1 MKTVSKLLGVATLMA
16 FCSSLN
22 ASSLA
27 TTEHKNTH
35 VITVDVKRPK
45 LDYIRHLVYSQP
57 PVYGFENKPLEMEIM
72 KPEKLESS
80 TKPLPTVL
88 FVPGGAFASA
98 NMSRN
103 FQLKVD
109 LAEAGYAVASIEYRV
124 VPQAIFPSPLED
136 VKSAVRFLRANA
148 KRFDIDS
155 NNIAIMGSSAGGYFA
170 AMAGVTNGMKE
181 FEQGENLDQS
191 SDVKAVVDLFG
202 ASDLTKLDFG
212 APEKFKALHHDSSSP
227 ESILVNGMALIQRTH
242 GGILTNPERAAKAN
256 PITYISDKTPPFLV
270 MVGDADNRV
279 PANQSELLHDAL
291 MNKGVN
297 STFYILKG
305 AKHGDTPWEQEAVSK
320 IIIDFLGKHLK

>member
-1 MKTVSKLLGVATLMA
+1 MQKSRIFSGVILLITY
-16 FCSSLN
+16 FTQIS
-22 ASSLA
+22 ASSLE

-35 VITVDVKRPK
+35 IIDIDIKRPK

-57 PVYGFENKPLEMEIM
+57 PIYGFENKPLEMEIM
-72 KPEKLESS
+72 KPEKLETS
-80 TKPLPTVL
+80 TKPLPTIL

-155 NNIAIMGSSAGGYFA
+155 NNIAVMGSSAGGYFA
-170 AMAGVTNGMKE
+170 SMTGVTNGMKE
-181 FEQGENLDQS
+181 FDQGENLDQS

-212 APEKFKALHHDSSSP
+212 APDKFKALHHDSSSP
-227 ESILVNGMALIQRTH
+227 ESILVNGMALIQKTN
-242 GGILTNPERAAKAN
+242 GGILTHPERAAKAN
-256 PITYISDKTPPFLV
+256 PINYLSKTTPPFLI
-270 MVGDADNRV
+270 MVGDEDNRV
-279 PANQSELLHDAL
+279 PANQSELMHDAL
-291 MNKGVN
+291 INKGID

-305 AKHGDTPWEQEAVSK
+305 AKHGDAPWEQEAVSK

>member
-1 MKTVSKLLGVATLMA
+1 MKTVSKLLSVVTLMA
-16 FCSSLN
+16 FCSPLT
-22 ASSLA
+22 AGTLV

-35 VITVDVKRPK
+35 VINVDIKRPK
-45 LDYIRHLVYSQP
+45 LDYMRHLVYAQP
-57 PVYGFENKPLEMEIM
+57 PIYGFENKPLEMEIM
-72 KPEKLESS
+72 KPEKLETS
-80 TKPLPTVL
+80 TKPLPTIL

-124 VPQAIFPSPLED
+124 IPQAIFPAPLED

-170 AMAGVTNGMKE
+170 AMAGVTNDNKE
-181 FEQGENLDQS
+181 FDKGENLDQS
-191 SDVKAVVDLFG
+191 SNVKAVVDLFG
-202 ASDLTKLDFG
+202 GSDLTKMDFG
-212 APEKFKALHHDSSSP
+212 SPDKFKELHYDSSSP
-227 ESILVNGMALIQRTH
+227 ESVLVNGMALIQRTN

-256 PITYISDKTPPFLV
+256 PINYISKNTPPFLV

-279 PANQSELLHDAL
+279 PANQSELMHDAL
-291 MNKGVN
+291 IEKGID
-297 STFYILKG
+297 STFYILRG
-305 AKHGDTPWEQEAVSK
+305 AKHGDAPWEQEAVSK
-320 IIIDFLGKHLK
+320 IIIEFLNKNLK

>member
-1 MKTVSKLLGVATLMA
+1 MKTVSKFLSVVTLMA

-22 ASSLA
+22 AGTLV

-35 VITVDVKRPK
+35 VIDVEIKRPK
-45 LDYIRHLVYSQP
+45 LDYFSHLVYAQP
-57 PVYGFENKPLEMEIM
+57 AIYGFENKPLEMEIM
-72 KPEKLESS
+72 KPEKLETS
-80 TKPLPTVL
+80 TKPLPTIL

-98 NMSRN
+98 NISRN

-124 VPQAIFPSPLED
+124 IPQAIFPAPLED

-170 AMAGVTNGMKE
+170 AMAGVTNDNKE
-181 FEQGENLDQS
+181 FDKGENLDQS
-191 SDVKAVVDLFG
+191 SNVKAVVDLFG
-202 ASDLTKLDFG
+202 GSDLTKMDFG
-212 APEKFKALHHDSSSP
+212 SPDKFKELHHDSSSP
-227 ESILVNGMALIQRTH
+227 ESVLVNGMALIQRTN

-256 PITYISDKTPPFLV
+256 PINYISKNTPPFLV

-279 PANQSELLHDAL
+279 PANQSELMHDAL
-291 MNKGVN
+291 ISKGID
-297 STFYILKG
+297 STFYILRG
-305 AKHGDTPWEQEAVSK
+305 AKHGDAPWEQEAVSK